1 MLFQPFNSLFE
12 ICFVYLAR
20 CQAETQIVARNTD
33 GTTSKVRV
41 EYLVAVFGIIVEQPS
56 IQRNWLLCRVE
67 TPVFR

>member
-1 MLFQPFNSLFE
+1 MQFQPFNSLFE
-12 ICFVYLAR
+12 ICFVYLTR
-20 CQAETQIVARNTD
+20 CQTETQIVACNAD

-41 EYLVAVFGIIVEQPS
+41 EYLVAVLCIVVKQPS